1 MARKQQ
7 YSENLYDVLGVEK
20 DASASEIKKE
30 YRKKAVKLHPDKGG
44 DSEEFAKLSFA
55 YKVLSD
61 PEERKKYDDTGVTS
75 DTPDEEKAAVE
86 HIKTIISKAIS
97 NECQND
103 FMSGYNS
110 SRSGIAGILKGVIKR
125 QIADVKQTIQNT
137 EETITKLT
145 KLKKKT
151 RLKENAKR
159 KFDIF
164 ASTCEEILE
173 QAKNHKAGAE
183 HQLKMLEKAKEIA
196 ADYEDISLEEE
207 DELTKE
213 IMGKIGVNFE

>member
-1 MARKQQ
+1 MARNATKGL
-7 YSENLYDVLGVEK
+7 SPIGRAAAVIVALGSDEAASVYKYLTEDEIERLSVE
-20 DASASEIKKE
+20 
-30 YRKKAVKLHPDKGG
+30 V
-44 DSEEFAKLSFA
+44 AKL
-55 YKVLSD
+55 
-61 PEERKKYDDTGVTS
+61 E
-75 DTPDEEKAAVE
+75 
-86 HIKTIISKAIS
+86 
-97 NECQND
+97 
-103 FMSGYNS
+103 
-110 SRSGIAGILKGVIKR
+110 
-125 QIADVKQTIQNT
+125 
-137 EETITKLT
+137 

-213 IMGKIGVNFE
+213 IMGKIGVNF